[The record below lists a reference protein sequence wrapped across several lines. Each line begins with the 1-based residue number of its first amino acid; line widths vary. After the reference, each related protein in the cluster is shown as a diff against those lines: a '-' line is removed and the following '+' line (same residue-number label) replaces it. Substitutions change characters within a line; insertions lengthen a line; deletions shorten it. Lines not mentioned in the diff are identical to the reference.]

1 MRFGLLTILVV
12 LVVAAGLVGCQTS
25 RSHGRVAGK
34 SFPMLDAASASTAGL
49 STNEVSDAIQL
60 GNTKCIR
67 CHGFYDPT
75 AYNDAEWQTWMTR
88 MSKKAHLA
96 ADQRELL
103 SRYLAAIRTTAK
115 GTSTTTNSNP
125 FILTP

>member
-1 MRFGLLTILVV
+1 MRFGLLTISIALVA
-12 LVVAAGLVGCQTS
+12 AAGLIGCQS
-25 RSHGRVAGK
+25 SHPHGRVAGK
-34 SFPMLDAASASTAGL
+34 SFPMLDAASASAAGFPL
-49 STNEVSDAIQL
+49 KEVNDAVQL

-75 AYNDAEWQTWMTR
+75 AYNDAEWQTWMTK

-96 ADQRELL
+96 SDQRELL

-115 GTSTTTNSNP
+115 GTSTNTNSNP